1 MPYRMGMGG
10 TPLPGAQG
18 RATTIIRRARP
29 SDAAA
34 IGRIHVETWRSTYAG
49 ILPDDYL
56 VGLSR
61 RRRAMQW
68 RSALNA
74 PGRAEPVVVAEDM
87 DEGVVAFTSFGGVRQ
102 AGMPKGI
109 PYDGEIF
116 TLYVLPDHQG
126 RGLGRS
132 LLGAGFRGMARAGR
146 TSAVVW
152 VIESNPSRFFYERMG
167 ARQVAHRRESFA
179 GTQLPELAYG
189 WPKLVIGAGAWDG
202 ETAI

>member
-1 MPYRMGMGG
+1 MGG
-10 TPLPGAQG
+10 IPPPGAQG
-18 RATTIIRRARP
+18 RAKTIIRRARP

-34 IGRIHVETWRSTYAG
+34 IGRIHVDTWRSTYAG
-49 ILPDDYL
+49 VLPDDYL

-61 RRRAMQW
+61 QRRAMQW
-68 RSALNA
+68 RTALKA

-87 DEGVVAFTSFGGVRQ
+87 DEGVVGFTSFGVVRR
-102 AGMPKGI
+102 AGMPSDTS
-109 PYDGEIF
+109 YDGEIF

-126 RGLGRS
+126 RGLGRA
-132 LLGAGFRGMARAGR
+132 LLNAGFRGMARAGR

-167 ARQVAHRRESFA
+167 GRLVAHRRESFA
-179 GTQLPELAYG
+179 GTELPELAYG

-202 ETAI
+202 ESAI